1 MPKIT
6 LSKTSEKSKTTK
18 AAKAAKSSKSSKTS
32 KTAAS
37 VKSIIKR
44 LFPALGVLLALF
56 VQIAL
61 PNDTQHPAAKQ
72 NYYEHFLFI
81 LFGAA
86 LLFFV
91 LSIFIKKLR
100 EPLNQKGPFLLG
112 ASGILIAINLATAK
126 FALLPVIFFPS
137 YDNILAVFA
146 EQTALLLKCVWYSFR
161 LLILGVF
168 WGVITGFI
176 TGIFLG
182 FSKKVYYWINPYIK
196 LIGPIP
202 ATAWIP
208 LVLTTFSTP
217 FGASVFIIALAVWFP
232 VQLMTSSGI
241 QNTSR
246 VYFEVGRTLGAGTFF
261 QIFKI
266 AVPAALPNIF
276 QGIFNGICAAF
287 IALMTAE
294 MFGAKYGI
302 GWYISYQKAMMMYS
316 GVYAGL
322 ILIAVFCTLIIT
334 SLFKVRKRMLG
345 WQKGLIKW

>member
-1 MPKIT
+1 MLLLFKNPVGGSFIILWSRKIFARCVMGRKCCA
-6 LSKTSEKSKTTK
+6 L
-18 AAKAAKSSKSSKTS
+18 
-32 KTAAS
+32 
-37 VKSIIKR
+37 IKR
-44 LFPALGVLLALF
+44 LFPALGILLVFL
-56 VQIAL
+56 VQVAIPDSSL
-61 PNDTQHPAAKQ
+61 HPES
-72 NYYEHFLFI
+72 NHHYYEGLLFI
-81 LFGAA
+81 LLGMS
-86 LLFFV
+86 LLFFA
-91 LSIFIKKLR
+91 LSFFVKKIR
-100 EPLNQKGPFLLG
+100 EDLTEKGPFLLG
-112 ASGILIAINLATAK
+112 AAGLVIVINLATAK
-126 FALLPVIFFPS
+126 FALLPVIFFPT
-137 YDNILAVFA
+137 YNNILSVFV
-146 EQTALLLKCVWYSFR
+146 EQTVLLAKCVWYSFR
-161 LLILGVF
+161 LLLLGVF
-168 WGVITGFI
+168 WGVTVGFI
-176 TGIFLG
+176 TGVFLG

-208 LVLTTFSTP
+208 LVLTTFPTP

-241 QNTSR
+241 QNTSK

-261 QIFKI
+261 QVFRI

-276 QGIFNGICAAF
+276 QGAFNGICAAF

-322 ILIAVFCTLIIT
+322 IMIAVFCTVIIT
-334 SLFKVRKRMLG
+334 ALFKVRGKLLG

>member
-1 MPKIT
+1 MTNIRNF
-6 LSKTSEKSKTTK
+6 
-18 AAKAAKSSKSSKTS
+18 
-32 KTAAS
+32 
-37 VKSIIKR
+37 IKR
-44 LFPALGVLLALF
+44 LLPAIGILLAF
-56 VQIAL
+56 VVQIAL
-61 PNDTQHPAAKQ
+61 PDSTLHPSSKHH
-72 NYYEHFLFI
+72 YYEGLLFI
-81 LFGAA
+81 LLGVS

-91 LSIFIKKLR
+91 LSFFVKKICEGLT
-100 EPLNQKGPFLLG
+100 EKGPFLLG
-112 ASGILIAINLATAK
+112 AAGLVIVLNLITAK

-137 YDNILAVFA
+137 YNNILAIFL
-146 EQTALLLKCVWYSFR
+146 EQTSLLAKCVWYSFK

-168 WGVITGFI
+168 WGILVGFFTGVC
-176 TGIFLG
+176 LG
-182 FSKKVYYWINPYIK
+182 FSQKVYYWINPYIK

-208 LVLTTFSTP
+208 LVLTTFPTT

-241 QNTSR
+241 QNTNK
-246 VYFEVGRTLGAGTFF
+246 VYFEVGKTLGAGTFF
-261 QIFKI
+261 QVFKI

-276 QGIFNGICAAF
+276 QGVFNGICAAF

-302 GWYISYQKAMMMYS
+302 GWYISYQKAMMMYA

-322 ILIAVFCTLIIT
+322 ILIAVFCTVIIT
-334 SLFKVRKRMLG
+334 SLFKVRKRLLS

>member
-1 MPKIT
+1 MSKKIVS
-6 LSKTSEKSKTTK
+6 L
-18 AAKAAKSSKSSKTS
+18 
-32 KTAAS
+32 
-37 VKSIIKR
+37 VKR
-44 LFPALGVLLALF
+44 LFPAIGVLLAFL
-56 VQIAL
+56 VQVAIPDSSL
-61 PNDTQHPAAKQ
+61 HPASKHH
-72 NYYEHFLFI
+72 YYEGLLFI
-81 LFGAA
+81 LLGLA

-91 LSIFIKKLR
+91 LSLFIKKVR
-100 EPLNQKGPFLLG
+100 EDLTEKGPFLLG
-112 ASGILIAINLATAK
+112 ASGLVIVLNLITAK

-137 YDNILAVFA
+137 YNNILAVFM
-146 EQTALLLKCVWYSFR
+146 EQTALLIKCIWYSFR
-161 LLILGVF
+161 LLLLGEF
-168 WGVITGFI
+168 WGILAGFI

-208 LVLTTFSTP
+208 LVLTTFPTP

-241 QNTSR
+241 QNTSK
-246 VYFEVGRTLGAGTFF
+246 VYFEVGKTLGARTFF
-261 QIFKI
+261 QVFKI

-276 QGIFNGICAAF
+276 QGVFNGICSAF

-322 ILIAVFCTLIIT
+322 IMIAVFCTVIIS
-334 SLFKVRKRMLG
+334 SLFKVRKRVLG

>member
-1 MPKIT
+1 MAITDKIKYTIKSLLYRLFPIIGILAAFAVHNLIPDST
-6 LSKTSEKSKTTK
+6 LHPT
-18 AAKAAKSSKSSKTS
+18 AKSSYYN
-32 KTAAS
+32 
-37 VKSIIKR
+37 R
-44 LFPALGVLLALF
+44 LLLILLGIAVLF
-56 VQIAL
+56 
-61 PNDTQHPAAKQ
+61 
-72 NYYEHFLFI
+72 FI
-81 LFGAA
+81 LS
-86 LLFFV
+86 FF
-91 LSIFIKKLR
+91 LKKIRSSL
-100 EPLNQKGPFLLG
+100 EHKGPFLLG
-112 ASGILIAINLATAK
+112 TAGVVILINLITAK
-126 FALLPVIFFPS
+126 FALLPIIFFPS
-137 YDNILAVFA
+137 YDNILAVFV
-146 EQTALLLKCVWYSFR
+146 EQTALLGKCIWYSFR
-161 LLILGVF
+161 LLLLGVF
-168 WGVITGFI
+168 WGVLIGFI
-176 TGIFLG
+176 TGVFLG

-208 LVLTTFSTP
+208 LVLTTFPTP

-241 QNTSR
+241 QNTSK

-261 QIFKI
+261 QVFRI

-276 QGIFNGICAAF
+276 QGAFNGICAAF

-322 ILIAVFCTLIIT
+322 ILIAIFCTVIIT
-334 SLFKVRKRMLG
+334 ALFKVRGKVLN

>member
-1 MPKIT
+1 MNQNIQG
-6 LSKTSEKSKTTK
+6 L
-18 AAKAAKSSKSSKTS
+18 
-32 KTAAS
+32 
-37 VKSIIKR
+37 VRR
-44 LFPALGVLLALF
+44 LLPSLGIVLALF
-56 VQIAL
+56 VQTVIPDDSA
-61 PNDTQHPAAKQ
+61 HPAATKS
-72 NYYEHFLFI
+72 YYNF
-81 LFGAA
+81 
-86 LLFFV
+86 LLFV
-91 LSIFIKKLR
+91 LLAVSLAVFAFSFAFKKIRDSLT
-100 EPLNQKGPFLLG
+100 LKGPFFFGSALL
-112 ASGILIAINLATAK
+112 LTLINLVTAK

-137 YDNILAVFA
+137 YDNILAVFI
-146 EQTALLLKCVWYSFR
+146 EQTPLLLKCIWYSFR

-168 WGVITGFI
+168 WGILIGFI
-176 TGIFLG
+176 TGVFLG

-208 LVLTTFSTP
+208 LVLTTFPTP

-241 QNTSR
+241 QNTSK
-246 VYFEVGRTLGAGTFF
+246 VYFEVGRTLGAGTLF
-261 QIFKI
+261 QVFKI

-276 QGIFNGICAAF
+276 QGVFNGICAAF

-302 GWYISYQKAMMMYS
+302 GWYISWQKAMMMYS

-322 ILIAVFCTLIIT
+322 IMIALFCTVIIT
-334 SLFKVRKRMLG
+334 ALFKVRGKLLN

>member
-1 MPKIT
+1 MNLKIRN
-6 LSKTSEKSKTTK
+6 LLRR
-18 AAKAAKSSKSSKTS
+18 A
-32 KTAAS
+32 
-37 VKSIIKR
+37 
-44 LFPALGVLLALF
+44 FPILGILLAFLVQALIPDDSAHPSATKHYYNFLLYILLAFTVFLF
-56 VQIAL
+56 VISFF
-61 PNDTQHPAAKQ
+61 AKKTRDSLT
-72 NYYEHFLFI
+72 EKGPFF
-81 LFGAA
+81 FGAA
-86 LLFFV
+86 
-91 LSIFIKKLR
+91 
-100 EPLNQKGPFLLG
+100 
-112 ASGILIAINLATAK
+112 ILVIIINLITAK
-126 FALLPVIFFPS
+126 FALLPVIFFPT
-137 YDNILAVFA
+137 YDNVLAVFI
-146 EQTALLLKCVWYSFR
+146 EQTPLLLKCIWYSFR

-168 WGVITGFI
+168 WGVLTGFI
-176 TGIFLG
+176 TGVFLG

-208 LVLTTFSTP
+208 LVLTTFPTP

-246 VYFEVGRTLGAGTFF
+246 VYFEVGKTLGAGTFF
-261 QIFKI
+261 QVFKI

-276 QGIFNGICAAF
+276 QGVFNGICAAF

-302 GWYISYQKAMMMYS
+302 GWYISWQKAMMMYA

-322 ILIAVFCTLIIT
+322 IMIAVFCTVIIT
-334 SLFKVRKRMLG
+334 ALFKVRKRLLG

>member
-1 MPKIT
+1 MAHTNKINFT
-6 LSKTSEKSKTTK
+6 LKTLLFRTFPILGVIAALAIHNIIPNSSLHPVAKTSYYN
-18 AAKAAKSSKSSKTS
+18 
-32 KTAAS
+32 
-37 VKSIIKR
+37 R
-44 LFPALGVLLALF
+44 LLLILLGV
-56 VQIAL
+56 
-61 PNDTQHPAAKQ
+61 
-72 NYYEHFLFI
+72 
-81 LFGAA
+81 A
-86 LLFFV
+86 LLFFI
-91 LSIFIKKLR
+91 LSFFLKKIRAAL
-100 EPLNQKGPFLLG
+100 ELKGPFLLG
-112 ASGILIAINLATAK
+112 TAGLVIVINLITAK

-137 YDNILAVFA
+137 YDNILAVFV
-146 EQTALLLKCVWYSFR
+146 EQTTLLGKCIWYSFR

-176 TGIFLG
+176 TGVFLG
-182 FSKKVYYWINPYIK
+182 FSQKVYYWINPYIK

-208 LVLTTFSTP
+208 LVLTTFPTP

-241 QNTSR
+241 QNTSK
-246 VYFEVGRTLGAGTFF
+246 VYFEVGKTLGAKTFF
-261 QIFKI
+261 QVFRI

-276 QGIFNGICAAF
+276 QGAFNGICAAF

-302 GWYISYQKAMMMYS
+302 GWYISYQKAMMLYS

-322 ILIAVFCTLIIT
+322 IMIAVFCTVIIT
-334 SLFKVRKRMLG
+334 ALFKVRQKLLS

>member
-1 MPKIT
+1 M
-6 LSKTSEKSKTTK
+6 SKRIVSL
-18 AAKAAKSSKSSKTS
+18 
-32 KTAAS
+32 
-37 VKSIIKR
+37 IKR
-44 LFPALGVLLALF
+44 LLPAIGVLLAFL

-61 PNDTQHPAAKQ
+61 PDNSLHPASKHH
-72 NYYEHFLFI
+72 YYEGLLFI
-81 LFGAA
+81 LLGVA

-91 LSIFIKKLR
+91 ISFFVTNIR
-100 EPLNQKGPFLLG
+100 EGLTEKGPFLLG
-112 ASGILIAINLATAK
+112 ASGLVIVLNLITAK

-137 YDNILAVFA
+137 YNNILAVFV
-146 EQTALLLKCVWYSFR
+146 EQTSLLIKCMWYSFR
-161 LLILGVF
+161 LLLLGEF
-168 WGVITGFI
+168 WGIIIGFI
-176 TGIFLG
+176 TGVCLG

-208 LVLTTFSTP
+208 LVLTTFPTP

-241 QNTSR
+241 QNTSK
-246 VYFEVGRTLGAGTFF
+246 VYFEVGKTLGAGTFF
-261 QIFKI
+261 QVFKI

-276 QGIFNGICAAF
+276 QGVFNGICSAF

-322 ILIAVFCTLIIT
+322 IMIAVFCTVIIS
-334 SLFKVRKRMLG
+334 SLFKVRKRVLS